1 MPQMPLFLE
10 IPRHLNDERIDWA
23 LAQLLQEKFP
33 ERTPLSRAQCT
44 KAINEGQVTLNGKMV
59 PARSLV
65 ATHDKIA
72 LAATVFEDIPMRK
85 PFSGKVDVTVLDEE
99 ESFLVLNKGAGVQ
112 MYQAGQYTGATVV
125 DWLLAHYPDI
135 KGVGED
141 ALRPGIVHRLDRDT
155 SGVLA
160 IAKNQ
165 TGFQA
170 LKKAF
175 HDRLVDKTYV
185 ALVYG
190 HLKELEGSIDA
201 PLIRRPGEL
210 RRRAIDP
217 ERYEGE
223 LPGNARTALTEYRVM
238 ARYADYD
245 LVLATPRTG
254 RTHQIRV
261 HLAYLGH
268 PVVGDRLY
276 AFKDVKR
283 KGLLFPKRHL
293 LHAWRLKV
301 PFQGKRLKFQ
311 APLPEDFLDTLR
323 HLDETRVSSYDGEA
337 LKSLF

>member
-1 MPQMPLFLE
+1 
-10 IPRHLNDERIDWA
+10 
-23 LAQLLQEKFP
+23 
-33 ERTPLSRAQCT
+33 
-44 KAINEGQVTLNGKMV
+44 
-59 PARSLV
+59 
-65 ATHDKIA
+65 
-72 LAATVFEDIPMRK
+72 
-85 PFSGKVDVTVLDEE
+85 
-99 ESFLVLNKGAGVQ
+99 
-112 MYQAGQYTGATVV
+112 MYQAGHHEGATVV
-125 DWLLAHYPDI
+125 DWLLLNYPHI

-155 SGVLA
+155 SGVLVV
-160 IAKNQ
+160 AKNQ
-165 TGFQA
+165 LGFQA

-175 HDRLVDKTYV
+175 HDRTVEKTYV

-217 ERYEGE
+217 ERYDGD
-223 LPGNARTALTEYRVM
+223 LPGNARTALTEYRVI
-238 ARYADYD
+238 ARYAEYD

-261 HLAYLGH
+261 HFAFLGH

-283 KGLLFPKRHL
+283 KALLFPKRHL

-301 PFQGKRLKFQ
+301 PFQGKKLKFR
-311 APLPEDFLDTLR
+311 APLSEDFLDTLR
-323 HLDETRVSSYDGEA
+323 SLDETQLSSYDGEA